1 MNSTTPVSTKE
12 TDARRHEVPDP
23 GLLAGRCKDAKPG
36 PHDS

>member
-1 MNSTTPVSTKE
+1 MLGDLTQVRS
-12 TDARRHEVPDP
+12 DEVPDP